1 MAIVAAPIAEALAH
15 HGAKTPVGSVLRSR
29 QWAAMPLALRQR
41 AQFSA
46 GVESARYL
54 SRIQDGIQSVLAR
67 EEAWDRSRVIRDLM
81 QIAEREGLR
90 PTGEDRGGL
99 LDPGSE
105 RRTELIYAM
114 QTGQA
119 YGHAEWRT
127 GQDPD
132 AMDAAPAWELVRWED
147 RQVPRDWTKRWLDA
161 GGRLYAG
168 RMVALK
174 TDPVWERISRF
185 GVPWPPF
192 DFGSGMG
199 VDDVLRPEA
208 EALGLLP
215 PDEPAPEPIEADF
228 NARLKASAAGLG
240 PELRQ
245 NLLSLF
251 GPQVNIDGDTI
262 RWNSQEAAAYESQRQ
277 DIRSLAR
284 SLFTRGTA
292 RFAGVGLRADVPQ
305 ESVAAVRETLQEA
318 GVQLSA
324 VAVGRKPVYH
334 EDLGLIPPSEV
345 ADLAASW
352 QTIVPQGVRVFARD
366 THLYAYHPS
375 VDLFADPTRQ
385 LLPQVVEH
393 ANDGRWLGYGINQS
407 ERGPKS
413 VVIIRA
419 GNADQPGTQVAG
431 FVAPRQHAELYAAA
445 RTRDWAD
452 ATGEDYTY
460 EVAPIP

>member
-1 MAIVAAPIAEALAH
+1 MAITAAPIAEALAH

-41 AQFSA
+41 AQASA
-46 GVESARYL
+46 GVESARYVQ
-54 SRIQDGIQSVLAR
+54 RIQDGIQGVLSR
-67 EEAWDRSRVIRDLM
+67 EEGWDRSRVIRDLM

-90 PTGEDRGGL
+90 PTGDDRGGL

-132 AMDAAPAWELVRWED
+132 ALDAAPAWELVRWED

-161 GGRLYAG
+161 GGRLYGG
-168 RMVALK
+168 RMIALK

-208 EALGLLP
+208 EALGVLP
-215 PDEPAPEPIEADF
+215 PDAPAPEPVEADF
-228 NARLKASAAGLG
+228 NARLEASANGLG

-245 NLLSLF
+245 NLVSLF

-262 RWNSQEAAAYESQRQ
+262 RWNSQQAAAYESDRTN
-277 DIRSLAR
+277 IRALAR
-284 SLFTRGTA
+284 SVFERSQGILGGLGRGVSVSEVE
-292 RFAGVGLRADVPQ
+292 GGLAADVSR
-305 ESVAAVRETLQEA
+305 EAAVQI
-318 GVQLSA
+318 SA
-324 VAVGRKPVYH
+324 VAVGRKPLYH
-334 EDLGLIPPSEV
+334 EDWGWLDPEQVAQAAAELQRALPP
-345 ADLAASW
+345 
-352 QTIVPQGVRVFARD
+352 GVRVINRGS
-366 THLYAYHPS
+366 HLYAWHP
-375 VDLFADPTRQ
+375 VLTQFADESRQ
-385 LLPQVVEH
+385 LLPQVI
-393 ANDGRWLGYGINQS
+393 AQSDNGRWLGYGVNFLVEDAPTVAVRIQNA
-407 ERGPKS
+407 
-413 VVIIRA
+413 A
-419 GNADQPGTQVAG
+419 GASVAG
-431 FVAPRQHAELYAAA
+431 FRAPRQFADLYATA
-445 RTRDWAD
+445 RARDWTD
-452 ATGEDYTY
+452 ATGQPHAYQ
-460 EVAPIP
+460 ILQ